1 VSGGLEVQVPGRE
14 AIEALIAEL
23 EAQKAALEDPIE
35 GLTDLARLNIQ
46 EETQAAV
53 NALLRQYRERGAKL
67 DRAIRSLEALLEDGY
82 PTLPQPDFSA
92 AVTADVQDQ
101 DRTVSVAAALFGFP
115 AQATTLNVTTGP
127 AVPK

>member
-1 VSGGLEVQVPGRE
+1 VPGRE

-23 EAQKAALEDPIE
+23 EAQKQALEDPIE

-46 EETQAAV
+46 EETRAAV
-53 NALLRQYRERGAKL
+53 NSLLRDYRERGGEL
-67 DRAIRSLEALLEDGY
+67 QGAIRALQELLEDGY
-82 PTLPQPDFSA
+82 PSLPQPDFSA
-92 AVTADVQDQ
+92 AVTQDVQDQ

>member
-1 VSGGLEVQVPGRE
+1 MPGRE

-23 EAQKAALEDPIE
+23 EAQKQALEDPIE
-35 GLTDLARLNIQ
+35 GLSDLARLNVQ
-46 EETQAAV
+46 EETLAAV
-53 NALLRQYRERGAKL
+53 NSLLRDYRERGGKL
-67 DRAIRSLEALLEDGY
+67 QRAIRALEELLEDGY
-82 PTLPQPDFSA
+82 PGLPQPDFSA
-92 AVTADVQDQ
+92 AVSADVQDQ